1 MIRILQNFL
10 TALEAVL
17 PFLIYLGIGYLVVRM
32 GMADVPFMNRLNRI
46 TFRVLFPFL
55 MFYNI
60 YRGSAEEMPSTLLIL
75 AAVISILLLVA
86 ALMLAVP
93 RLVPGNPQR
102 GVIIQGIFR
111 SNYLLYG
118 LPLTLSVFGDAYAGI
133 AGIMVMIVVAEFNT
147 CAVVVLEIFN
157 GEGKVNWKDLPLK
170 LVRNPLMQGCAL
182 GLAFFLAGI
191 RLPKCLETPVSALS
205 GMVTPLALITLGGT
219 LRFSAIRE
227 NARMLSVILLIKLV
241 LLPAAMLALGYYAVG
256 LRRVELF
263 LFLMVF
269 ATPVATSSYPMA
281 MNMGGDG
288 ELAGQ
293 LVFLST
299 VASLATVFCFIFG
312 MGQAGFLR

>member
-1 MIRILQNFL
+1 M

-17 PFLIYLGIGYLVVRM
+17 PFLVYLGIGYLVVRTR
-32 GMADVPFMNRLNRI
+32 MADVPFMNRLNRI
-46 TFRVLFPFL
+46 AFRVLFPFL

-60 YRGSAEEMPSTLLIL
+60 YKGSAEEMPSPLLIL
-75 AAVISILLLVA
+75 AAVISIFLLVV

-93 RLVPGNPQR
+93 RLVAGNPQR

-157 GEGKVNWKDLPLK
+157 GEGKVNWKDLPVR
-170 LVRNPLMQGCAL
+170 LVKNPLMQGCVL
-182 GLAFFLAGI
+182 GLIFFLAGI
-191 RLPKCLETPVSALS
+191 RLPKCLESPVAGLS
-205 GMVTPLALITLGGT
+205 GMVTPLALFTLGGT
-219 LRFSAIRE
+219 LQFSAIRK
-227 NARMLSVILLIKLV
+227 NARMLTTILLVKLV
-241 LLPAAMLALGYYAVG
+241 LLPVAMLILGYCIIG

-263 LFLMVF
+263 LYLMVF

-299 VASLATVFCFIFG
+299 VISLVTVFCFIFG
-312 MGQAGFLR
+312 MSQAGLLS